1 MKIDQ
6 KSRAP
11 QSVVSSLSELG
22 AALRGHRLLKRMT
35 HEEVAQLCG
44 FSRQTLSRIERGDPS
59 VAIGQVA
66 RYAELVGASKA
77 LSLKMPTKVLAAQ
90 RRVRR
95 TAGERLPSGQ
105 NFPRDSALG
114 LQISAGASA
123 VSP

>member
-11 QSVVSSLSELG
+11 ESVTSSLSELG

-77 LSLKMPTKVLAAQ
+77 LTLKMPTKVLAAQ

-95 TAGERLPSGQ
+95 TAVERLPAGQ
-105 NFPRDSALG
+105 ELVAMRTVQAPVSAN
-114 LQISAGASA
+114 A
-123 VSP
+123 VSL